1 MRGRIQHLNLNFQEE
16 KDRDLLLLLL
26 IKLVLGNKQHLC
38 YLHGLN
44 LVYSSTCF
52 LARNLR
58 NQEPWIIKGECCSP
72 HGKAQGNLGLLPRSL
87 SKFGLTPEARP
98 GESTIAI
105 TV

>member
-1 MRGRIQHLNLNFQEE
+1 MRGRIQHGNLHFQKE
-16 KDRDLLLLLL
+16 KDRDLLLLLLL

-52 LARNLR
+52 LERNLR
-58 NQEPWIIKGECCSP
+58 NQEPWIKKGECRST

-87 SKFGLTPEARP
+87 SKFGLIPEARP
-98 GESTIAI
+98 GESIQ
-105 TV
+105 